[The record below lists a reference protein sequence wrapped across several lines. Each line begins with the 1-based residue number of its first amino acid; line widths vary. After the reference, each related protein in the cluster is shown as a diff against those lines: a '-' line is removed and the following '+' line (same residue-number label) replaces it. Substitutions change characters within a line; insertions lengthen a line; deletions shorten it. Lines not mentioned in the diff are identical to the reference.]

1 MGLSQ
6 ARDSAC
12 CSYISTSQNLSQY
25 SIELEYQ
32 TRNDIQGELNFMQL
46 VVPKE
51 TSAGEKRVAAAP
63 VTIAKLVKLGFEV
76 SVESNAGLTALFTN
90 ENYKEAG
97 AKIVTDISAAIKNAD
112 VVASVGI
119 LPVTLASSLKSG
131 AVCLSFAQAKRDK
144 ENIAAIAKAQATLL
158 SFDFVPRIS
167 RAQSADALTSQA
179 TVAGYHTMVTAA
191 SLLPKMFPLVMT
203 ASGTIRPSKVLV
215 IGAGVAGLQVMATAK
230 KLGAIVSG
238 YDVRA
243 ASKDEVKS
251 VGATFIE
258 LALPVVEGSGGYAKE
273 MDQERTKL
281 QQELLTPYITAAD
294 VLVTTAAVPGR
305 PAPRLVTAAMLK
317 GMKYGSV
324 IADMAAENGGN
335 VEGSIP
341 GQIVDVN
348 GIKIW
353 GGQNIASSMAPDA
366 SFLFAGNVISLL
378 SFIVKEGSLVI
389 DKDDEVVSGSALVIN
404 GEITNDFVK
413 TELGQG

>member
-1 MGLSQ
+1 
-6 ARDSAC
+6 
-12 CSYISTSQNLSQY
+12 
-25 SIELEYQ
+25 
-32 TRNDIQGELNFMQL
+32 MQL

-51 TSAGEKRVAAAP
+51 SRVGEKRVAAAP
-63 VTIAKLVKLGFEV
+63 ATISKLIKLGFEV
-76 SVESNAGLTALFTN
+76 VIESDAGLSALFSNTN
-90 ENYKEAG
+90 YEEAG
-97 AKIVTDISAAIKNAD
+97 AKITTDISNSIKNAD
-112 VVASVGI
+112 VVASVGTI
-119 LPVTLASSLKSG
+119 APNLAASLKPG

-144 ENIAAIAKAQATLL
+144 ENIAAILKAKATLL

-179 TVAGYHTMVTAA
+179 TVSGYHTMVTAA

-258 LALPVVEGSGGYAKE
+258 LDLPVVEGSGGYAKE
-273 MDQERTKL
+273 MDQERSKL
-281 QQELLTPYITAAD
+281 QQELLTPYITATD

-335 VEGSIP
+335 VEGSVA
-341 GQIVDVN
+341 GQIVEQN

-378 SFIVKEGSLVI
+378 SFIVKEGKIVI
-389 DKDDEVVSGSALVIN
+389 DKEDEVVSGSALVIN
-404 GEITNDFVK
+404 GEITNEFVK

>member
-1 MGLSQ
+1 M
-6 ARDSAC
+6 
-12 CSYISTSQNLSQY
+12 
-25 SIELEYQ
+25 
-32 TRNDIQGELNFMQL
+32 
-46 VVPKE
+46 K
-51 TSAGEKRVAAAP
+51 
-63 VTIAKLVKLGFEV
+63 AK
-76 SVESNAGLTALFTN
+76 
-90 ENYKEAG
+90 
-97 AKIVTDISAAIKNAD
+97 
-112 VVASVGI
+112 
-119 LPVTLASSLKSG
+119 
-131 AVCLSFAQAKRDK
+131 
-144 ENIAAIAKAQATLL
+144 ATLL

-179 TVAGYHTMVTAA
+179 TVSGYHTMVTAA

-258 LALPVVEGSGGYAKE
+258 LDLPVVEGSGGYAKE

-281 QQELLTPYITAAD
+281 QQELLTPYITATD

-335 VEGSIP
+335 VEGSVA
-341 GQIVDVN
+341 GQIVEQN

-378 SFIVKEGSLVI
+378 SFIVKEGKIVI
-389 DKDDEVVSGSALVIN
+389 DKEDEVVSGSALVIN
-404 GEITNDFVK
+404 GEITNEFVK

>member
-1 MGLSQ
+1 
-6 ARDSAC
+6 
-12 CSYISTSQNLSQY
+12 
-25 SIELEYQ
+25 
-32 TRNDIQGELNFMQL
+32 MQL

-51 TSAGEKRVAAAP
+51 SRAGEKRVAAAP
-63 VTIAKLVKLGFEV
+63 ATISKLIKLGFEV
-76 SVESNAGLTALFTN
+76 VIESDAGLSALFTN
-90 ENYKEAG
+90 ANYEEAG
-97 AKIVTDISAAIKNAD
+97 AKITTDISNSIKNAD
-112 VVASVGI
+112 VVASVGTI
-119 LPVTLASSLKSG
+119 APNLAASLKPG

-144 ENIAAIAKAQATLL
+144 ENIAAILKAKATLL

-179 TVAGYHTMVTAA
+179 TVSGYHTMVTAA

-258 LALPVVEGSGGYAKE
+258 LDLPVVEGSGGYAKE
-273 MDQERTKL
+273 MDQERSKL
-281 QQELLTPYITAAD
+281 QQELLTPYITSTD

-335 VEGSIP
+335 VEGSVA
-341 GQIVDVN
+341 GQIVEQN

-378 SFIVKEGSLVI
+378 SFIVKEGKIVI
-389 DKDDEVVSGSALVIN
+389 DKEDEVVSGSALVIN
-404 GEITNDFVK
+404 GEITNEFVK

>member
-1 MGLSQ
+1 
-6 ARDSAC
+6 
-12 CSYISTSQNLSQY
+12 
-25 SIELEYQ
+25 
-32 TRNDIQGELNFMQL
+32 MQL

-51 TSAGEKRVAAAP
+51 SRVGEKRVAAAP
-63 VTIAKLVKLGFEV
+63 ATISKLIKLGFEV
-76 SVESNAGLTALFTN
+76 VIESDAGLSALFTN
-90 ENYKEAG
+90 ANYEEAG
-97 AKIVTDISAAIKNAD
+97 AKITTDIANSIKNAD
-112 VVASVGI
+112 VVASVGTI
-119 LPVTLASSLKSG
+119 APNLAASLKPG

-144 ENIAAIAKAQATLL
+144 ENIAAILNAKATLL

-179 TVAGYHTMVTAA
+179 TVSGYHTMVTAA

-258 LALPVVEGSGGYAKE
+258 LDLPVVEGSGGYAKE

-281 QQELLTPYITAAD
+281 QQELLTPFITATD

-335 VEGSIP
+335 VEGSVA
-341 GQIVDVN
+341 GQIVEQN

-378 SFIVKEGSLVI
+378 TFIVKEGKIVI

>member
-1 MGLSQ
+1 
-6 ARDSAC
+6 
-12 CSYISTSQNLSQY
+12 
-25 SIELEYQ
+25 
-32 TRNDIQGELNFMQL
+32 MQL

-51 TSAGEKRVAAAP
+51 SRVGEKRVAAAP
-63 VTIAKLVKLGFEV
+63 ATISKLIKLGFEV
-76 SVESNAGLTALFTN
+76 VIESDAGLSALFTN
-90 ENYKEAG
+90 ANYEDAG
-97 AKIVTDISAAIKNAD
+97 AKITTDISNSIKNAD
-112 VVASVGI
+112 VVASVGTI
-119 LPVTLASSLKSG
+119 APNLATSLKPG

-144 ENIAAIAKAQATLL
+144 ENIAAVLKAKATLL

-179 TVAGYHTMVTAA
+179 TVSGYHTMVTAA

-258 LALPVVEGSGGYAKE
+258 LDLPVVEGSGGYAKE

-281 QQELLTPYITAAD
+281 QQELLTPYITATD

-335 VEGSIP
+335 VEGSVA
-341 GQIVDVN
+341 GQIIEQN

-378 SFIVKEGSLVI
+378 SFIAKEGKIVI
-389 DKDDEVVSGSALVIN
+389 DKEDEIISGSALVIN
-404 GEITNDFVK
+404 GEITNEFVK

>member
-1 MGLSQ
+1 
-6 ARDSAC
+6 
-12 CSYISTSQNLSQY
+12 
-25 SIELEYQ
+25 
-32 TRNDIQGELNFMQL
+32 MQL

-51 TSAGEKRVAAAP
+51 SRVGEKRVAAAP
-63 VTIAKLVKLGFEV
+63 ATISKLIKLGFEV
-76 SVESNAGLTALFTN
+76 VIESDAGLSALFTN
-90 ENYKEAG
+90 ANYEEAG
-97 AKIVTDISAAIKNAD
+97 AKITTDISNSIKNAD
-112 VVASVGI
+112 VVASVGTI
-119 LPVTLASSLKSG
+119 APNLAASLKPG

-144 ENIAAIAKAQATLL
+144 ENIAAILKAKATLL

-179 TVAGYHTMVTAA
+179 TVSGYHTMVTAA

-258 LALPVVEGSGGYAKE
+258 LDLPVVEGSGGYAKE

-281 QQELLTPYITAAD
+281 QQELLTPYITATD

-305 PAPRLVTAAMLK
+305 PAPRLVTDAMLK

-335 VEGSIP
+335 VEGSVA
-341 GQIVDVN
+341 GQIVEQN

-378 SFIVKEGSLVI
+378 SFIVKEGKIVI
-389 DKDDEVVSGSALVIN
+389 DKEDEVVSGSALVIN
-404 GEITNDFVK
+404 GEITNEFVK

>member
-1 MGLSQ
+1 
-6 ARDSAC
+6 
-12 CSYISTSQNLSQY
+12 
-25 SIELEYQ
+25 
-32 TRNDIQGELNFMQL
+32 MQL

-51 TSAGEKRVAAAP
+51 SRAGEKRVAAAP
-63 VTIAKLVKLGFEV
+63 ATISKLIKLGFEV
-76 SVESNAGLTALFTN
+76 VIESDAGLNALFTN
-90 ENYKEAG
+90 ANYEEAG
-97 AKIVTDISAAIKNAD
+97 AKITTDISNSIKNAD
-112 VVASVGI
+112 VVASVGTI
-119 LPVTLASSLKSG
+119 APNLAASLKPG

-144 ENIAAIAKAQATLL
+144 ENIAAILKAKATLL

-179 TVAGYHTMVTAA
+179 TVSGYHTMVTAA

-258 LALPVVEGSGGYAKE
+258 LDLPVVEGSGGYAKE

-281 QQELLTPYITAAD
+281 QQELLTPYITATD

-335 VEGSIP
+335 VEGSVA
-341 GQIVDVN
+341 GQIVEQN

-378 SFIVKEGSLVI
+378 SFIVKEGKIVI
-389 DKDDEVVSGSALVIN
+389 DKEDEVVSGSALVIN
-404 GEITNDFVK
+404 GEITNEFVK

>member
-1 MGLSQ
+1 
-6 ARDSAC
+6 
-12 CSYISTSQNLSQY
+12 
-25 SIELEYQ
+25 
-32 TRNDIQGELNFMQL
+32 MQL

-51 TSAGEKRVAAAP
+51 SRVGEKRVAAAP
-63 VTIAKLVKLGFEV
+63 ATISKLIKLGFEV
-76 SVESNAGLTALFTN
+76 VIESDAGLSALFTN
-90 ENYKEAG
+90 ANYEEAG
-97 AKIVTDISAAIKNAD
+97 AKITRDISNSIKNAD
-112 VVASVGI
+112 VVASVGTI
-119 LPVTLASSLKSG
+119 APNLAASLKPG

-144 ENIAAIAKAQATLL
+144 ENIAAILKAKATLL

-179 TVAGYHTMVTAA
+179 TVSGYHTMVTAA

-258 LALPVVEGSGGYAKE
+258 LDLPVVEGSGGYAKE

-281 QQELLTPYITAAD
+281 QQELLTPYITATD

-335 VEGSIP
+335 VEGSVA
-341 GQIVDVN
+341 GQIVEQN

-378 SFIVKEGSLVI
+378 SFIVKEGKIVI
-389 DKDDEVVSGSALVIN
+389 DKEDEVVSGSALVIN
-404 GEITNDFVK
+404 GEITNEFVK

>member
-1 MGLSQ
+1 
-6 ARDSAC
+6 
-12 CSYISTSQNLSQY
+12 
-25 SIELEYQ
+25 
-32 TRNDIQGELNFMQL
+32 MQL

-51 TSAGEKRVAAAP
+51 SRAGEKRVAAAP
-63 VTIAKLVKLGFEV
+63 ATISKLIKLGFEV
-76 SVESNAGLTALFTN
+76 VIESDAGLSALFSNA
-90 ENYKEAG
+90 NYEEAG
-97 AKIVTDISAAIKNAD
+97 AKITTDISNSIKNAD
-112 VVASVGI
+112 VVASVGTI
-119 LPVTLASSLKSG
+119 APNLAASLKPG

-144 ENIAAIAKAQATLL
+144 ENIAAILKAKATLL

-179 TVAGYHTMVTAA
+179 TVSGYHTMVTAA

-258 LALPVVEGSGGYAKE
+258 LDLPVVEGSGGYAKE

-281 QQELLTPYITAAD
+281 QQELLTPYITATD

-335 VEGSIP
+335 VEGSVA
-341 GQIVDVN
+341 GQIVEQN

-378 SFIVKEGSLVI
+378 SFIVKEGKIVI
-389 DKDDEVVSGSALVIN
+389 DKEDEVVSGSALVIN
-404 GEITNDFVK
+404 GEITNEFVK

>member
-1 MGLSQ
+1 
-6 ARDSAC
+6 
-12 CSYISTSQNLSQY
+12 
-25 SIELEYQ
+25 
-32 TRNDIQGELNFMQL
+32 MQL

-51 TSAGEKRVAAAP
+51 SRVGEKRVAAAP
-63 VTIAKLVKLGFEV
+63 ATISKLIKLGFEIV
-76 SVESNAGLTALFTN
+76 IESDAGLSALFTN
-90 ENYKEAG
+90 ANYEEAG
-97 AKIVTDISAAIKNAD
+97 AKITTDISNSIKNAD
-112 VVASVGI
+112 VVASVGTI
-119 LPVTLASSLKSG
+119 APNLAASLKPG

-144 ENIAAIAKAQATLL
+144 ENIAAILKAKATLL

-179 TVAGYHTMVTAA
+179 TVSGYHTMVTAA

-258 LALPVVEGSGGYAKE
+258 LDLPVVEGSGGYAKE

-281 QQELLTPYITAAD
+281 QQELLTPYITATD

-335 VEGSIP
+335 VEGSVA
-341 GQIVDVN
+341 GQIVEQN

-366 SFLFAGNVISLL
+366 SFLFSGNVISLL
-378 SFIVKEGSLVI
+378 SFIVKEGKIVI
-389 DKDDEVVSGSALVIN
+389 DKEDEVVSGSALVIN
-404 GEITNDFVK
+404 GEITNEFVK

>member
-1 MGLSQ
+1 
-6 ARDSAC
+6 
-12 CSYISTSQNLSQY
+12 
-25 SIELEYQ
+25 
-32 TRNDIQGELNFMQL
+32 MQL

-51 TSAGEKRVAAAP
+51 SRVGEKRVAAAP
-63 VTIAKLVKLGFEV
+63 ATISKLIKLGFEV
-76 SVESNAGLTALFTN
+76 VIESDAGLSALFTN
-90 ENYKEAG
+90 ANYEEAG
-97 AKIVTDISAAIKNAD
+97 AKITTDIANSIKNAD
-112 VVASVGI
+112 VVASVGTI
-119 LPVTLASSLKSG
+119 APNLAASLKPG

-144 ENIAAIAKAQATLL
+144 ENIAAILNAKATLL

-179 TVAGYHTMVTAA
+179 TVSGYHTMVTAA

-258 LALPVVEGSGGYAKE
+258 LDLPVVEGSGGYAKE

-281 QQELLTPYITAAD
+281 QQELLTPFITATD

-335 VEGSIP
+335 VEGSVA
-341 GQIVDVN
+341 GQIVEQN

-353 GGQNIASSMAPDA
+353 GGQNVASSMAPDA

-378 SFIVKEGSLVI
+378 TFIVKEGKIVI
-389 DKDDEVVSGSALVIN
+389 DKEDEVVSGSALVIN
-404 GEITNDFVK
+404 GEITNEFVK

>member
-1 MGLSQ
+1 
-6 ARDSAC
+6 
-12 CSYISTSQNLSQY
+12 
-25 SIELEYQ
+25 
-32 TRNDIQGELNFMQL
+32 MQL

-51 TSAGEKRVAAAP
+51 SRAGEKRVAAAP
-63 VTIAKLVKLGFEV
+63 ATISKLIKLGFEV
-76 SVESNAGLTALFTN
+76 VIESDAGLSALFTN
-90 ENYKEAG
+90 ANYEESG
-97 AKIVTDISAAIKNAD
+97 AKITTDISNSVKNAD
-112 VVASVGI
+112 VVASVGTI
-119 LPVTLASSLKSG
+119 APNLAALLKPG

-144 ENIAAIAKAQATLL
+144 ENIAAILKAKATLL

-179 TVAGYHTMVTAA
+179 TVSGYHTMVTAA

-258 LALPVVEGSGGYAKE
+258 LDLPVVEGSGGYAKE

-281 QQELLTPYITAAD
+281 QQELLTPYITATD

-305 PAPRLVTAAMLK
+305 PAPRLVTNAMLK

-335 VEGSIP
+335 VEGSVA
-341 GQIVDVN
+341 GQIVEQN

-378 SFIVKEGSLVI
+378 SFIVKEGKIVI
-389 DKDDEVVSGSALVIN
+389 DKEDEVVSGSALVIN
-404 GEITNDFVK
+404 GEITNEFVK

>member
-1 MGLSQ
+1 
-6 ARDSAC
+6 
-12 CSYISTSQNLSQY
+12 
-25 SIELEYQ
+25 
-32 TRNDIQGELNFMQL
+32 MQL

-51 TSAGEKRVAAAP
+51 NRVGEKRVAAAP
-63 VTIAKLVKLGFEV
+63 ATISKLIKLGFEV
-76 SVESNAGLTALFTN
+76 VIESDAGLGAQFTN
-90 ENYKEAG
+90 ANYEESG
-97 AKIVTDISAAIKNAD
+97 AKITTDVASSIKNAD
-112 VVASVGI
+112 VVASVGTI
-119 LPVTLASSLKSG
+119 APNLATSLKPG

-144 ENIAAIAKAQATLL
+144 ENIAAVLKAKATLL

-179 TVAGYHTMVTAA
+179 TVSGYHTMVTAA

-258 LALPVVEGSGGYAKE
+258 LDLPVVEGSGGYAKE

-281 QQELLTPYITAAD
+281 QQELLTPYITATD

-305 PAPRLVTAAMLK
+305 PAPRLVTATMLK

-335 VEGSIP
+335 VEGSVA
-341 GQIVDVN
+341 GQIIEQN

-353 GGQNIASSMAPDA
+353 GGQNIASSMALDA

-378 SFIVKEGSLVI
+378 SFIVKEGKIVI
-389 DKDDEVVSGSALVIN
+389 DKEDEVVSGSALVIN
-404 GEITNDFVK
+404 GEITNEFVK
-413 TELGQG
+413 TELGQV

>member
-1 MGLSQ
+1 
-6 ARDSAC
+6 
-12 CSYISTSQNLSQY
+12 
-25 SIELEYQ
+25 
-32 TRNDIQGELNFMQL
+32 MQL

-51 TSAGEKRVAAAP
+51 SRVGEKRVAAAP
-63 VTIAKLVKLGFEV
+63 ATISKLIKLGFEV
-76 SVESNAGLTALFTN
+76 VIESDAGLSALFTN
-90 ENYKEAG
+90 ANYEEAG
-97 AKIVTDISAAIKNAD
+97 AKITTDISNSIKNAD
-112 VVASVGI
+112 VVASVGTI
-119 LPVTLASSLKSG
+119 APNLAASLKPG

-144 ENIAAIAKAQATLL
+144 ENIAAILKAKATLL

-179 TVAGYHTMVTAA
+179 TVSGYHTMVTAA

-258 LALPVVEGSGGYAKE
+258 LDLPVVEGSGGYAKE

-281 QQELLTPYITAAD
+281 QQELLTPYITATD

-324 IADMAAENGGN
+324 IADMAAEHGGN
-335 VEGSIP
+335 VEGSVA
-341 GQIVDVN
+341 GQIVEQN

-366 SFLFAGNVISLL
+366 SFLFSGNVISLL
-378 SFIVKEGSLVI
+378 SFIVKEGKIVI

-404 GEITNDFVK
+404 GEITNEFVK

>member
-1 MGLSQ
+1 
-6 ARDSAC
+6 
-12 CSYISTSQNLSQY
+12 
-25 SIELEYQ
+25 
-32 TRNDIQGELNFMQL
+32 MQL

-51 TSAGEKRVAAAP
+51 SRAGEKRVAAAP
-63 VTIAKLVKLGFEV
+63 ATISKLIKLGFEV
-76 SVESNAGLTALFTN
+76 VIESDAGLSALFTN
-90 ENYKEAG
+90 ANYEEAG
-97 AKIVTDISAAIKNAD
+97 AKITTDISNSIKNAD
-112 VVASVGI
+112 VVASVGTI
-119 LPVTLASSLKSG
+119 APNLAASLKPG

-144 ENIAAIAKAQATLL
+144 ENIAAILKAKATLL

-179 TVAGYHTMVTAA
+179 TVSGYHTMVTAA

-258 LALPVVEGSGGYAKE
+258 LDLPVVEGSGGYAKE

-281 QQELLTPYITAAD
+281 QQELLTPYITATD

-305 PAPRLVTAAMLK
+305 PAPRLVTNAMLK

-335 VEGSIP
+335 VEGSVA
-341 GQIVDVN
+341 GQIVEQN

-378 SFIVKEGSLVI
+378 SFIVKEGKIVI
-389 DKDDEVVSGSALVIN
+389 DKEDEVVSGSALVIN
-404 GEITNDFVK
+404 GEITNEFVK